1 MKEKNKMN
9 NEYIMNI
16 DGFVITVRDSK
27 GNLVAYSE
35 AKGDFETS
43 LEEFTADFFEEENE
57 EEL

>member
-1 MKEKNKMN
+1 MN